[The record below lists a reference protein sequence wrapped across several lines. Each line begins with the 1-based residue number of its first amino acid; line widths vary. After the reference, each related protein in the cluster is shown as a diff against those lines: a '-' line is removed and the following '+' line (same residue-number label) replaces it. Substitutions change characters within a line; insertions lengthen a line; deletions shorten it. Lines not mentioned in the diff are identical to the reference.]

1 MKHNIDNCFIDSV
14 IKKDS
19 FKSSLKK
26 TNLIIDQ
33 IKKSKDPLLTSFL
46 NQFHYS
52 QKKKLNN
59 LALYHRKNFKDVIV
73 LGTGGSSKAG
83 RTFVQIAYRTFGR
96 NPKYPKI
103 TFLENIDFQ
112 DFNDL
117 FKKINLKKTGV
128 IVISKSG
135 ETNETLVQFLI
146 FLSKYKTSFQK
157 KRIRK
162 HFTVIAKKDSSTL
175 RNLANDFSIDIID
188 LDSNL
193 SGRFSAFSPVGL
205 LPAAISGLNI
215 KKITEG
221 ALFLLK
227 KTLKKEQKIPSEGAA
242 LHYSAQNSKIN
253 ITVLLTYT
261 ERLRNFGF
269 WHEQLIAESL
279 GKKNTGFTPLHS
291 MGATDQH
298 SLLQLFLEGPKD
310 KLITFIT
317 LKKQKDQIK
326 INNNLIAK
334 VKKLSFL
341 KKKSLNKLLDFEMEK
356 VCKLL
361 NEYKRPY
368 RTITLDKCEEFE
380 IGSLMM
386 NFMLET
392 IILSYLN
399 NLNPFDQP
407 AIDKGKSINLK

>member
-1 MKHNIDNCFIDSV
+1 MKHNINNCFIDSV

-19 FKSSLKK
+19 YKASLKK
-26 TNLIIDQ
+26 TNFIIDK
-33 IKKSKDPLLTSFL
+33 IKKSNDPFLTSFL
-46 NQFHYS
+46 NQLHYY
-52 QKKKLNN
+52 QEKKLNK

-96 NPKYPKI
+96 NPKFPKI

-146 FLSKYKTSFQK
+146 FLSKYKKSFQK
-157 KRIRK
+157 KRIQK
-162 HFTVIAKKDSSTL
+162 HFTIITKKDSSTL

-227 KTLKKEQKIPSEGAA
+227 KTLKKEHKIPSEGAA

-253 ITVLLTYT
+253 ISVLLTYT

-326 INNNLIAK
+326 INNSLIAK

-361 NEYKRPY
+361 NDYKRPY

>member
-1 MKHNIDNCFIDSV
+1 MEHNFNSCFLDSKIKKELLKATLKKINFIIDK
-14 IKKDS
+14 IKKD
-19 FKSSLKK
+19 K
-26 TNLIIDQ
+26 NLQ
-33 IKKSKDPLLTSFL
+33 LLAFL
-46 NQFHYS
+46 NQFFNFK
-52 QKKKLNN
+52 QKNLND
-59 LALYHRKNFKDVIV
+59 LAKYHQKNFKDVIV

-96 NPKYPKI
+96 HPKFPKI

-112 DFNDL
+112 DFKDL
-117 FKKINLKKTGV
+117 FKKIVLKKTGV

-146 FLSKYKTSFQK
+146 FLTKFSKIFPKNK
-157 KRIRK
+157 IRK
-162 HFTVIAKKDSSTL
+162 HFTIITKKGDSSL
-175 RNLANDFSIDIID
+175 RKVANDFDINTIDI
-188 LDSNL
+188 DSNL

-215 KKITEG
+215 KKILKG
-221 ALFLLK
+221 ALFMLNQCLK
-227 KTLKKEQKIPSEGAA
+227 KKEKIPLEGAA
-242 LHYSAQNSKIN
+242 IHFIAQKSKIN
-253 ITVLLTYT
+253 ISVLLTYT

-269 WHEQLIAESL
+269 WHEQLVAESL
-279 GKKNTGFTPLHS
+279 GKKNIGFTPLHS

-326 INNNLIAK
+326 INNNLLSKI
-334 VKKLSFL
+334 KKLSFI
-341 KKKSLNKLLDFEMEK
+341 KKKSLNKLLDFEMKK

-361 NEYKRPY
+361 DEYKKPY
-368 RTITLDKCEEFE
+368 RTLILSKCEEFE
-380 IGSLMM
+380 IGYLMM

-392 IILSYLN
+392 VFLAYLN
-399 NLNPFDQP
+399 DLNPFDQP